1 MLHPTRSLVLAAGA
15 VAGLGCVPQPAVQ
28 APPSPSPT
36 APASARPSRPPSFST
51 ATATLR
57 DASGRRVGT
66 MTLADSYA
74 GILIRGTV
82 SDLGLGGHAIHI
94 HSVGK
99 CQAPFTSAGGHFN
112 PQGRQ
117 HGYLNLSGPHLGDLP
132 NLTTPAAGSLTFEFL
147 LPGVTLEGTNA
158 LLDADGAAVVI
169 HASSDDYRTDPAGN
183 SGARAACGVIVAR

>member
-1 MLHPTRSLVLAAGA
+1 MFHRTTSLGLAVAA

-28 APPSPSPT
+28 VPPSPSPT
-36 APASARPSRPPSFST
+36 APAPARPSRPPSFST

-66 MTLADSYA
+66 LTLADSYA
-74 GILIRGTV
+74 GILIHGTV

-99 CQAPFTSAGGHFN
+99 CEAPFTSAGGHFN

-117 HGYLNLSGPHLGDLP
+117 HGYLNPSGPHLGDLP
-132 NLTTPAAGSLTFEFL
+132 NLTTPAAGSLTFEYL
-147 LPGVTLEGTNA
+147 LPGVTLKGTNA

-169 HASSDDYRTDPAGN
+169 HASGDDYRTDPAGN